1 MKQLWIVAGPNG
13 SGKTTLVQ
21 KYIGRFA
28 HQVPVVNPD
37 EIAVA
42 INPSAP
48 GSAAMQAGR
57 NALKLQNQYLNE
69 GESFLLETTFS
80 GKRELKIIQK
90 AKEKGFKTNLI
101 FVGLTDPERNID
113 RVSRRVLDGGH
124 DVPTEDIIRRY
135 HRSMDNLAMGLTL
148 ADRAFVFD
156 NQGKKHQLIAV
167 FEQGN
172 IIRQADQLPGWF
184 EKSIRRMRREDAG
197 RRFAG

>member
-1 MKQLWIVAGPNG
+1 MKQLWVVAGPNG

-37 EIAVA
+37 EIAAA
-42 INPSAP
+42 ISPSAP
-48 GSAAMQAGR
+48 ESAAMQAGR
-57 NALKLQNQYLNE
+57 NALKLQNRYLNE

-80 GKRELKIIQK
+80 GKRELKILQK
-90 AKEKGFKTNLI
+90 AKENGFKVNLV
-101 FVGLTDPERNID
+101 FVGLPDARRNIK
-113 RVSRRVLDGGH
+113 RVVRRVADGGH

-184 EKSIRRMRREDAG
+184 EKSIRRMGREDAG

>member
-1 MKQLWIVAGPNG
+1 MKQLWVVAGPNG

-57 NALKLQNQYLNE
+57 EALKLQNQYLNE
-69 GESFLLETTFS
+69 GKSFLLETTFS
-80 GKRELKIIQK
+80 GKRELKILQK
-90 AKEKGFKTNLI
+90 AKESGFKVNLV
-101 FVGLTDPERNID
+101 FVGLPDARRNIK
-113 RVSRRVLDGGH
+113 RVVRRVADGGH
-124 DVPTEDIIRRY
+124 DVSIKDITRRY
-135 HRSMDNLAMGLTL
+135 HRSMNNLAVGLAL

-172 IIRQADQLPGWF
+172 IIRQADQFPCWF
-184 EKSIRRMRREDAG
+184 EKSMKRMKIEK
-197 RRFAG
+197 